1 VKNIFLSARNLRKNA
16 ETLYLLRA
24 LYFWRP
30 LYSAGGGQCEGV
42 EEALAGRMK
51 QCPQGSPQCVIQG
64 GGIVAGIVPSTCP
77 GINPSR
83 FHNNSFILLPVF
95 SASFA

>member
-1 VKNIFLSARNLRKNA
+1 
-16 ETLYLLRA
+16 
-24 LYFWRP
+24 
-30 LYSAGGGQCEGV
+30 V

-51 QCPQGSPQCVIQG
+51 QCPQGSPQCVLQG

-95 SASFA
+95 SINGEFLLMIIISTIYGYKKLLVYCPCTIFYPLSVPINPQRAV